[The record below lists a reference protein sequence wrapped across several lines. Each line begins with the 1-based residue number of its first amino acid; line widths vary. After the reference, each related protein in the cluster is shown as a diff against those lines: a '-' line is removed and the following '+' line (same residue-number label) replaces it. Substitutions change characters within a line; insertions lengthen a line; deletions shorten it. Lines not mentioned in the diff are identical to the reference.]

1 MSEQVAEHAGSAVSK
16 KLGPLPV
23 WAYAL
28 IIAGVAW
35 GFYYWRSHSVSGGNA
50 VVNSAVPPVDAASV
64 AGASG
69 VLPSTYSGIVQTTP
83 GTPSLGTNAQWAKYA
98 ADQLNALGYAPD
110 AVANALSGYVNGTA
124 LDAQGQSLI
133 NIALQKFGTPP
144 QGVMPVA
151 ATPANPQDAG
161 YVGHK
166 YTVQAGDTVQS
177 VITKF
182 YGAWNPVTA
191 RLVNSDNAGK
201 IVWNEQAG
209 NYDPLKAGD
218 VLYLGNN
225 GIAGYQPNS
234 LNTYDAGHTI
244 DPKAESTYN
253 VGLPSGAKV
262 V

>member
-83 GTPSLGTNAQWAKYA
+83 GTPSLSTNAQWAKYA

-110 AVANALSGYVNGTA
+110 AVANALSGYVNGTS

-151 ATPANPQDAG
+151 AQPAPQ
-161 YVGHK
+161 YVGYK
-166 YTVQAGDTVQS
+166 YTVQAGDTLDS
-177 VITKF
+177 IISRF
-182 YGAWNPVTA
+182 YGNTNKDVTE
-191 RLVNSDNAGK
+191 RLLQQANANA
-201 IVWNEQAG
+201 IVWKEGSGYQPLQAG
-209 NYDPLKAGD
+209 QTLT
-218 VLYLGNN
+218 LGTN
-225 GIAGYQPNS
+225 GIAGFQPNT
-234 LNTYDAGHTI
+234 LNTYDTGHALVDTAA
-244 DPKAESTYN
+244 PT
-253 VGLPSGAKV
+253 GAKV